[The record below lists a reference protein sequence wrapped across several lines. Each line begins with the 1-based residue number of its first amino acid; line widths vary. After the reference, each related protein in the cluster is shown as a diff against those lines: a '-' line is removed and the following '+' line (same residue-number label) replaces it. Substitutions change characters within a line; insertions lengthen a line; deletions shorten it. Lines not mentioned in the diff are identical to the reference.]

1 MKTYLVIIMKVE
13 IEITEDNR
21 VRDHVYQ
28 GFLAIL
34 HSELIPAL
42 GCTEPIAIAYA
53 SAKARN
59 VLGSI
64 PEHIIVEC
72 SGNIIKNVK
81 GVIVPTTEN
90 MKGIDTSAILG
101 AVGGDPDGKLEV
113 LKDITPEHI
122 KETKELLN
130 KGICEVKLLSG
141 SSNLH
146 IIVTATKGSDTA
158 TVEIKESH
166 TNIVSIKK
174 NGVLIEQ
181 QRDEVK
187 QGDGCNT
194 IETASLPK
202 DQLTLER
209 IYEFANTVKIEDVS
223 EVLSRQID
231 YNLKIA
237 NEGLTN
243 SYGANV
249 GKTIVKNYGNDVK
262 MLAKAYPAA
271 GSDARM
277 GGCTLPVIINSGSG
291 NQGMTVSL
299 PVIVYAH
306 HLNSS
311 KEQLYRALVLSNL
324 IAIHLKSGI
333 GKLSAYCGV
342 VSAACGSGAAISYLC
357 NASFDT
363 IAKTITN
370 VLGNVSGIVCDGAKS
385 SCAAKIASAVDA
397 ALMGH
402 YLAMDDNTYGA
413 GEGLVKENIERTIE
427 TISQM
432 GRVGMKETDVE
443 ILNLMIEN

>member
-1 MKTYLVIIMKVE
+1 MKE
-13 IEITEDNR
+13 Q
-21 VRDHVYQ
+21 VYQ
-28 GFLAIL
+28 EFLTIL
-34 HSELIPAL
+34 QSELIPAL

-53 SAKARN
+53 SAKARE
-59 VLGSI
+59 VLGCM
-64 PEHIIVEC
+64 PERIIAEC

-90 MKGIDTSAILG
+90 MRGIDTSAILG
-101 AVGGDPDGKLEV
+101 AVGGNPKGKLEV
-113 LKDITPEHI
+113 LQQVTPDHI
-122 KETKELLN
+122 KETKELLS

-146 IIVTATKGSDTA
+146 IIITAIKGKETA
-158 TVEIKESH
+158 SVEIQDSH
-166 TNIVSIKK
+166 TNIVCVKK
-174 NGVLIEQ
+174 NGVVLEEKKEEQ
-181 QRDEVK
+181 KLQKECKVL
-187 QGDGCNT
+187 
-194 IETASLPK
+194 ETATLPK
-202 DQLTLER
+202 EQLTLEK
-209 IYEFANTVKIEDVS
+209 IYEFANTVKIEDVT
-223 EVLSRQID
+223 EVLGRQID

-237 NEGLTN
+237 NEGLTK

-249 GKTIVKNYGNDVK
+249 GKTIIKNYGNDVK

-311 KEQLYRALVLSNL
+311 KEKLYRALVLSNL

-357 NASFDT
+357 DASFDT

-432 GRVGMKETDVE
+432 GRVGMKETDIE
-443 ILNLMIEN
+443 ILNLMIEE